1 MSSSVKVAFHL
12 ETVLLSIESL
22 VPSHALDVRE
32 RNHEKYKQI
41 AASVEAVGVIEPLV
55 VFPMGRGKYKLLDG
69 HKRLDIL
76 IGRKVLKVDCLV
88 STDDESFTYN
98 KRVNYLSPVGE
109 HHMILRAL
117 EHNSEDRI
125 AKALNVNVTTI
136 RRKRDLLDGVCKEAV
151 DALKDRRV
159 SPKAFAAL
167 RKMKPVR
174 QIEAAELMRASNM
187 YSARFSQALVAGTRD
202 DMLVEPQ
209 KDRLAKSVTS
219 AQKVRM
225 EHETDS
231 LLRNMKVVEQ
241 SYGTEVLTLSV
252 SCRYIN
258 TLLANTKVRK
268 HLTKQHPEILRELR
282 SVVAS
287 ARLDLSRSTNRAKGH
302 RPRKPPQRAGSEPV
316 KPTSKGAVS

>member
-1 MSSSVKVAFHL
+1 MPSSVKVAFRSDVV
-12 ETVLLSIESL
+12 VLSVESL
-22 VPSHALDVRE
+22 VPSREFDARE
-32 RNHEKYKQI
+32 RHHEKYRQI
-41 AASVEAVGVIEPLV
+41 AASLEAVGLIEPMV
-55 VFPMGRGKYKLLDG
+55 VFPMGRGTYKLLDG
-69 HKRLDIL
+69 RKRLDIL
-76 IGRKVLKVDCLV
+76 ISRKVAQVECLL
-88 STDDESFTYN
+88 STDDEAYTYN

-117 EHNSEDRI
+117 EHNSEERI
-125 AKALNVNVTTI
+125 ATALNVNVSTI

-159 SPKAFAAL
+159 SPKAFTAL

-187 YSARFSQALVAGTRD
+187 YSARFAKALVAGTRD

-209 KDRLAKSVTS
+209 KDRLTTSVSS
-219 AQKVRM
+219 AQKMRL

-231 LLRNMKVVEQ
+231 LLQNLKAVEQ

-252 SCRYIN
+252 SCRYLN
-258 TLLANTKVRK
+258 TLLTNTRIRK
-268 HLTKQHPEILRELR
+268 HLAKQHSEILGELK

-287 ARLDLSRSTNRAKGH
+287 ARLDLSRSTPHVKGLT
-302 RPRKPPQRAGSEPV
+302 PRKAPQRAVGETPV
-316 KPTSKGAVS
+316 PRKTAER